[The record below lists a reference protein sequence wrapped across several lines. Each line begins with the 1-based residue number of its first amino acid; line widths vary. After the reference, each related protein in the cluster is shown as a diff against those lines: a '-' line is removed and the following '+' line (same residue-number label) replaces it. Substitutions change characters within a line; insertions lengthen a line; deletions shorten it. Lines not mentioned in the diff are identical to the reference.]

1 MAAKRQ
7 RRLAGFE
14 EEPDEKSAGSR
25 TNARSRAKG
34 GGRKRGETESG
45 ETEIDEPSAAS
56 TIATSELD
64 APIEDDEN
72 LDIPVDS
79 VDEITGEI
87 EAEVNL
93 KRKTVYVVDA
103 HALIYQVF
111 HAMPDMSGPA
121 GQPVGAIHGFTRD
134 LFDLLEKRK
143 PDYLFTA
150 FDYSDVTFRND
161 LYADYKA
168 HREPM
173 PDDLRPQIGDIH
185 RMLEALRIPI
195 FECPGYE
202 ADDVLATFARLVE
215 ERGGKC
221 FLVTSDKD
229 CRQLITDRVAVF
241 NIRKNLVLDADE
253 LMKDWGIRPD
263 QVVDFQ
269 ALVGDSVDN
278 VPGVPLIGPKIAK
291 ELLQKYDTLGGALDH
306 AHEVSGT
313 KRRENLIN
321 FRDQA
326 LLSRKLVKLD
336 SDAPIEVDWEAGR
349 IGRFNLE
356 AARELFREFGF
367 RQLSERLT
375 SLAAKMPRTELR
387 KEEQAPWDADYRT
400 IATLAELETL
410 VAQMSQQQRISIDTE
425 TTSTSPRFAEIVG
438 YSFAWEPGKAYYV
451 PIRAP
456 QGDPQLD
463 AKRALEL
470 LRPVLENPAIEKV
483 GQNLKYDVVVLRSAG
498 VKVQGLAFDTM
509 VADYLLSP
517 GERTHDMD
525 DLSRRY
531 LKHETIKIAELIGTG
546 KNQKRMDEVP
556 IGRITDYAAEDA
568 DVPLRLREL
577 LGQKLAEQ
585 NLNQLFNELEMPLVD
600 VLAELEFNGIR
611 VDVPRL
617 NELSRRFGERLEV
630 LEQEIYVIAGHEFN
644 IDSRQQLGEVLF
656 KELKLPVVKR
666 TTTGPSTDVDVLMQ
680 LAPKHELPAKI
691 IEYRQNA
698 KLKSTYV
705 DALPLLVHPETGRVH
720 TSFKQDVAATGRLSS
735 KDPNLQNIPVRT
747 EEGREIRSAFLPQEG
762 WTLLAADYS
771 QIELRVLSH
780 FSRDRAL
787 LEAFEQDQD
796 IHARVASEV
805 FGVSLDAVTSDM
817 RRRAKAVNFGVIYGQ
832 TPFGLARALDIDKE
846 EAAEFI
852 DAYFARYPGVER
864 FIDQVLE
871 ESRAS
876 GYVTTISGR
885 RRAIEGVRDRARRG
899 STRFR
904 NLPERIAVNTV
915 IQGSAA
921 DIIKRAM
928 IALDRRL
935 RRDGNQA
942 RMLLQIHDEL
952 IFESPPHEL
961 SDLAEV
967 VRAEMAAAGELSV
980 PLKVDLKSGANW
992 AECEP
997 WS

>member
-7 RRLAGFE
+7 QRLAGFDDE
-14 EEPDEKSAGSR
+14 SDRDAAPAPDGEREAESARENPAGNEAADADGLDIEEP
-25 TNARSRAKG
+25 
-34 GGRKRGETESG
+34 
-45 ETEIDEPSAAS
+45 
-56 TIATSELD
+56 
-64 APIEDDEN
+64 
-72 LDIPVDS
+72 PVD
-79 VDEITGEI
+79 EATGEI
-87 EAEVNL
+87 EADL
-93 KRKTVYVVDA
+93 DLRRKTVYVVDA

-143 PDYLFTA
+143 PDYLFCA
-150 FDYSDVTFRND
+150 FDYSDITFRNE
-161 LYADYKA
+161 LYDQYKA

-173 PDDLRPQIGDIH
+173 PVDLRPQIDDI
-185 RMLEALRIPI
+185 RRGLAALRIPLV
-195 FECPGYE
+195 ECQGYE

-221 FLVTSDKD
+221 FLVTNDKD
-229 CRQLITDRVAVF
+229 CRQLITDRVAMF
-241 NIRKNLVLDADE
+241 NIRKNLVIDAEE
-253 LMKDWGIRPD
+253 LRKDWGIRPD

-278 VPGVPLIGPKIAK
+278 VPGVPLIGPKIAR
-291 ELLQKYDTLGGALDH
+291 ELLEKYDTLDSVLDH
-306 AHEVSGT
+306 AHEVAGA

-321 FRDQA
+321 FREQA
-326 LLSRKLVKLD
+326 LLSRELVRLTAE
-336 SDAPIEVDWEAGR
+336 APIEIDWHAGR
-349 IGRFNLE
+349 IGRFDLD

-367 RQLSERLT
+367 RQLGERLT

-387 KEEQAPWDADYRT
+387 KDEQAPWDADYRT
-400 IATLAELETL
+400 VATLAELESL
-410 VAQMSQQQRISIDTE
+410 AGEMSRQPRISIDTE
-425 TTSTSPRFAEIVG
+425 TTSTSPRFAELVG
-438 YSFAWEPGKAYYV
+438 ISFAWEEGQAYYV

-456 QGDPQLD
+456 RGEPQLEE
-463 AKRALEL
+463 AAVLTI
-470 LRPVLENPAIEKV
+470 LRPVLESAAIEKI
-483 GQNLKYDVVVLRSAG
+483 GQNLKYDVVVLRGAG
-498 VKVQGLAFDTM
+498 VEVRGLAFDSM

-531 LKHETIKIAELIGTG
+531 LRHETIKISELIGSG
-546 KNQKRMDEVP
+546 KQQKRMDEVP
-556 IGRITDYAAEDA
+556 VPRITAYAAEDA
-568 DVPLRLREL
+568 DVPLRLSAL
-577 LGQKLAEQ
+577 LSAKLAEQ
-585 NLNQLFNELEMPLVD
+585 QLDRLFAELEMPLVE
-600 VLAELEFNGIR
+600 VLAEMEFHGIR
-611 VDVPRL
+611 IDVPRL
-617 NELSRRFGERLEV
+617 GELSRRFGERLKA
-630 LEQEIYVIAGHEFN
+630 LEAEIYSIAGHEFN
-644 IDSRQQLGEVLF
+644 IDSRQQLAEVLF
-656 KELKLPVVKR
+656 RELKLPVIKR
-666 TTTGPSTDVDVLMQ
+666 TSTGPSTDVDVLTE
-680 LAPKHELPAKI
+680 LAPRHALPAKI

-705 DALPLLVHPETGRVH
+705 DALPQLVHPRTGRVH

-762 WTLLAADYS
+762 WSLLAADYS
-771 QIELRVLSH
+771 QIELRVLAH
-780 FSRDRAL
+780 FCRDRAL

-805 FGVSLDAVTSDM
+805 YGVPLEAVTSDM

-832 TPFGLARALDIDKE
+832 TPFGLARALGIEKE

-852 DAYFARYPGVER
+852 DAYFARYVGVER
-864 FIDQVLE
+864 FIDQVLD
-871 ESRAS
+871 ESRAK

-885 RRAIEGVRDRARRG
+885 RRAIEGVRDSKRRG
-899 STRFR
+899 SSSRFR
-904 NLPERIAVNTV
+904 SLPERIAVNTV

-928 IALDRRL
+928 IALHRRL
-935 RRDGNQA
+935 RRDGSQA

-961 SDLAEV
+961 SSLATT
-967 VRAEMAAAGELSV
+967 VRTEMAAAGELSV
-980 PLKVDLKSGANW
+980 PLKVDLKTGANW

-997 WS
+997 WD